1 MNFRYLLAFA
11 CLTGIAAAD
20 NSVSL
25 PLADVLSRVT
35 TTENAFLDELSKYK
49 PLVETYVQYLSPGE
63 QDAAQV
69 ISSDAYYI
77 GNVEFN
83 RGVDYTSFNPDKTF
97 GTDILDFLKGS
108 KKPRLVPRSFAQ
120 IAVIDQENFSTD
132 HYDFENPHG
141 EFLGAV
147 RCIVLDVKPKA
158 KEPAGRFIGRI
169 WVEDRTFHVV
179 RFTGTYTSKHPGQSF
194 HFNTYRE
201 QMASG
206 LWMPSISYIEESAAQ
221 TNRRAGVTG
230 LKGLVRFWSF
240 ASTGPQKTETFT
252 NIVIEAAQPPQDA
265 AATDLSRTEAL
276 RDWERQAEENTIQ
289 RMEKAGLVGPAGDVE
304 KVLDTVLNNLI
315 VTNKLSID
323 PPIRTRVLLTTP
335 LEAFTIGH
343 TLLVSRGLIDVLP
356 SEASLAA
363 VISRELAG
371 IVLGFKTNTMNAF
384 SDRMLFEDQ
393 QIFRQFVYRRT
404 ANEDLQANKKAME
417 ILKNSPYTD
426 QLPNVGLFLK
436 ALVTKGTALTN
447 LTMARIGNPIADQGN
462 AVLLPELVQLAPK
475 LDPANLEQI
484 AALPLVSRIRL
495 DAWANN
501 TEMIRAKAA
510 PLLSPNEKMPF
521 EVMPV
526 VLSLKRQDEP
536 VAKTASTEK

>member
-1 MNFRYLLAFA
+1 MKFRYLLVFA
-11 CLTGIAAAD
+11 CFTGIAAAD
-20 NSVSL
+20 NSSVSL

-35 TTENAFLDELSKYK
+35 TTENTFLDELSKYK
-49 PLVETYVQYLSPGE
+49 PLIETYVQYLSPGE
-63 QDAAQV
+63 QDGSQV
-69 ISSDAYYI
+69 ISSDAYFV
-77 GNVEFN
+77 GNAEFR
-83 RGVDYTSFNPDKTF
+83 RGVDYQGFNPDKTF
-97 GTDILDFLKGS
+97 GADIFEFLKGT
-108 KKPRLVPRSFAQ
+108 KKPRLSPRSFAQ

-147 RCIVLDVKPKA
+147 RCLVLDVKPKA

-169 WVEDRTFHVV
+169 WVEDRSFHVV
-179 RFTGTYTSKHPGQSF
+179 RFTGTYTSKHPGHSF

-201 QMASG
+201 QVGPG
-206 LWMPSISYIEESAAQ
+206 LWMPSIAYIEESAGPGRSAIS
-221 TNRRAGVTG
+221 G

-240 ASTGPQKTETFT
+240 ASTGPQKTDTFT
-252 NIVIEAAQPPQDA
+252 NIVIESAQPPQDA
-265 AATDLSRTEAL
+265 AASDLSRTEAL

-289 RMEKAGLVGPAGDVE
+289 RMEKAGLIGPAGEVE
-304 KVLDTVLNNLI
+304 KVLDTVVNNLM
-315 VTNKLSID
+315 VTNKISVD

-335 LEAFTIGH
+335 LEAFTVGH
-343 TLLVSRGLIDVLP
+343 TLVVSRGLIDVLP
-356 SEASLAA
+356 SEATLAA

-384 SDRMLFEDQ
+384 SDRMLFDDQ

-404 ANEDLQANKKAME
+404 ANEDLQANKRAME
-417 ILKNSPYTD
+417 LLKNSPYTD

-462 AVLLPELVQLAPK
+462 AVLLPELIAAAPK
-475 LDPANLEQI
+475 LDAANLEQI

-495 DAWANN
+495 DTWSNA
-501 TEMIRAKAA
+501 TDMIRAKAA
-510 PLLSPNEKMPF
+510 PLLSANEKMPF